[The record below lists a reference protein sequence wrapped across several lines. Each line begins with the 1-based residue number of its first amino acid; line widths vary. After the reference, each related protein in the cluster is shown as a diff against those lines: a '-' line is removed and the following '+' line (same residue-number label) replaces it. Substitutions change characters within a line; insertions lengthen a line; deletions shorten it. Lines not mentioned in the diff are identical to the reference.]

1 MDVLPRRTYRIDH
14 TLWRVI
20 MKELDTVRLI
30 KDRARYREQGM
41 NVGDI
46 GTIMGG
52 ERNGYVLVIVEGEI
66 FQDENGVYR
75 TTEKDV
81 AVRAEDLEV
90 ISEN

>member
-1 MDVLPRRTYRIDH
+1 
-14 TLWRVI
+14 
-20 MKELDTVRLI
+20 MKELDKVRLI

-41 NVGDI
+41 NVGDV

-66 FQDENGVYR
+66 YQDEDGVYC
-75 TTEKDV
+75 TTEKDI

-90 ISEN
+90 VSES